1 MTARICDTKARV
13 ARRPLRTAAWRNL
26 FRFHFHAI
34 KTHRGFAG
42 ILNLRHHARLPV
54 TLPLHLKTMPH
65 NFSLPVVDLHCHV
78 IARDTSRYPLAP
90 MGGKQSDW
98 SRERPVDD
106 TGMLDAMAAGG
117 VAKSVLVQASTCY
130 GNDNR
135 YVQSCIEAHPERL
148 SGVFSVDMQAPDA
161 IEKIQFWMNAGMSGA
176 RVFIAGHTAS
186 DRAARLDDPRSFAAW
201 DYLEAQRIPLCVQLR
216 ADGLPQ
222 LQAAL
227 SRFPK
232 AIVLLDHFARPALD
246 DGAPY
251 AQAAALFALAR
262 FEHLHFKYT
271 THTVRDS
278 QQGRATHASFARAAV
293 DAFGAQRIAW
303 GSNFPAT
310 AGTLGELLSQALEAT
325 ATLTLSEREWIFSRT
340 AHALYPALRGM
351 PDTAISG
358 DAQPR
363 AATSS
368 DAAPALEAVK

>member
-1 MTARICDTKARV
+1 MTKPFPIPIA
-13 ARRPLRTAAWRNL
+13 
-26 FRFHFHAI
+26 
-34 KTHRGFAG
+34 
-42 ILNLRHHARLPV
+42 
-54 TLPLHLKTMPH
+54 
-65 NFSLPVVDLHCHV
+65 DLHCHV
-78 IARDTSRYPLAP
+78 IASDTVRYPLAP

-106 TGMLDAMAAGG
+106 TGMLAAMAAGG

-135 YVQSCIEAHPERL
+135 YVQSCVEAHPERL
-148 SGVFSVDMQAPDA
+148 AGVFSVDMQAADA
-161 IEKIQFWMNAGMSGA
+161 IEKIQFWIKAGMSGA

-186 DRAARLDDPRSFAAW
+186 DQAARPDDPRSFAAW
-201 DYLEAQRIPLCVQLR
+201 EYLEANRIPLCVQLR

-222 LQAAL
+222 LEAAL
-227 SRFPK
+227 TRFPK

-262 FEHLHFKYT
+262 FEYLHFKYT

-278 QQGRATHASFARAAV
+278 QSGRATHASFARAAV
-293 DAFGAQRIAW
+293 DAFGAERIAW
-303 GSNFPAT
+303 GSNFPAA
-310 AGTLGELLSQALEAT
+310 AGTLGELLHQALEAT
-325 ATLTLSEREWIFSRT
+325 ATLTPTEREWIFSRT